1 VSVATFIATTKVVV
15 RFGTVQ
21 GVTPPLGE
29 AIASHWWQCLSPPM
43 QGSSFTLEGSNARH
57 TGVVVV
63 RAADMAVNSVASG
76 DLA

>member
-1 VSVATFIATTKVVV
+1 
-15 RFGTVQ
+15 
-21 GVTPPLGE
+21 
-29 AIASHWWQCLSPPM
+29 M

-57 TGVVVV
+57 IGVVVV